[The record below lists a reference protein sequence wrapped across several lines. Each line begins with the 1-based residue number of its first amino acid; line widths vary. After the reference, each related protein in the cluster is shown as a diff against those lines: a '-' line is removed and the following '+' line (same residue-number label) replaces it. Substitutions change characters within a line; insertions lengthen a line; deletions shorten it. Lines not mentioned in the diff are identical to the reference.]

1 MEERLRFVAR
11 LLDGEAMTDVC
22 REFSIAKGAWADS
35 PERSLQAAGALCQ
48 QLPEQI
54 ESLIVRLKAEKPH
67 WGARKIRELLIRRL
81 DGDIKIPAKSTVE
94 NRMDGAAIRQFDRLF
109 KTKGPGHNATPQI
122 KAAQYA
128 ANGGVLAK
136 RPQAVL
142 KPKIQ
147 FNGVDGWA
155 DLRELHGRSSES

>member
-1 MEERLRFVAR
+1 MPTASGADREPDCPAQGR
-11 LLDGEAMTDVC
+11 EAALGRAQDPGT
-22 REFSIAKGAWADS
+22 AD
-35 PERSLQAAGALCQ
+35 Q
-48 QLPEQI
+48 
-54 ESLIVRLKAEKPH
+54 
-67 WGARKIRELLIRRL
+67 RL

-109 KTKGPGHNATPQI
+109 KTTGPGHNATPQI
-122 KAAQYA
+122 KAAQYT